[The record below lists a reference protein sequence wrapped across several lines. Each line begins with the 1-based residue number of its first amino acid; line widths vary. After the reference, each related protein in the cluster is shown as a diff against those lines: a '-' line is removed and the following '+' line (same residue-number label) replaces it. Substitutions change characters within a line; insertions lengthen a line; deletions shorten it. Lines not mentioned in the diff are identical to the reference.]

1 MRALVIDDS
10 RTMRRIIAGIL
21 TRLGYTTAEAGDGQ
35 QALDLLEAGETFDL
49 ACIDWN
55 MPVMDGLEF
64 VMAVRAHKEWRDL
77 TMMMVTTEGER
88 GQIVRA
94 LAAGAHEYLI
104 KPFTPDAITDKL
116 ELLGLLPSE
125 EQPADGSH
133 PDALNL
139 PFDTNAKEIA

>member
-10 RTMRRIIAGIL
+10 RAMRRIVSGILAGI
-21 TRLGYTTAEAGDGQ
+21 GYETAEAGDGR

-55 MPVMDGLEF
+55 MPVMNGLEF
-64 VMAVRAHKEWRDL
+64 VVAVRARREWRGM
-77 TMMMVTTEGER
+77 TMMMVTTESEH

-104 KPFTPDAITDKL
+104 KPFTPDAIRDKL
-116 ELLGLLPSE
+116 ELLGLLPQE
-125 EQPADGSH
+125 EMA
-133 PDALNL
+133 
-139 PFDTNAKEIA
+139 